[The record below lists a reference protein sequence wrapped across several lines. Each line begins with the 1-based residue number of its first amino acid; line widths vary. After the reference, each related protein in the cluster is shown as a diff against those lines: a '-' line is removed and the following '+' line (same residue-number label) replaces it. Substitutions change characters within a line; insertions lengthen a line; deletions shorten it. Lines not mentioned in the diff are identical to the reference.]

1 MTSEENEKFETD
13 HELHSKNLE
22 CENCGA
28 EYTVTYDQDKN
39 ELPRTC
45 PFCGNEIE
53 EFILD
58 DMDELK
64 MDDDED

>member
-1 MTSEENEKFETD
+1 MHQNT
-13 HELHSKNLE
+13 
-22 CENCGA
+22 G
-28 EYTVTYDQDKN
+28 TYDQDKN